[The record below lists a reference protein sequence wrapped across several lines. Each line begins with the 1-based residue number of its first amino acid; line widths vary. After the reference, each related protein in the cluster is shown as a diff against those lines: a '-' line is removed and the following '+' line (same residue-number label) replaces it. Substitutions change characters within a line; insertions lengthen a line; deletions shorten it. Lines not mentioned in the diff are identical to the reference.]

1 MQRHLFGKG
10 INFILLFPTVYWLLP
25 HGTCR
30 KLKSYYYLFTNKW
43 NMLNLETC
51 GSFLGAAN

>member
-30 KLKSYYYLFTNKW
+30 KLKSYCYLFTNKW
-43 NMLNLETC
+43 NVLNLETC
-51 GSFLGAAN
+51 GSF